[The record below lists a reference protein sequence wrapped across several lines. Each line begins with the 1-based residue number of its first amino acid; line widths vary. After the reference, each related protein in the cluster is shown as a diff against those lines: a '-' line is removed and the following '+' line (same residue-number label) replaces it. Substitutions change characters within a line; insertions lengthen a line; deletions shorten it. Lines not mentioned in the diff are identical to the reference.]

1 VTAYP
6 FFVSLALQCYY
17 NIAILQECCNNFAV
31 ALRNGIFQYW
41 DNIIRKY
48 CCIVAWEYCCNVAR
62 KHTMEDMSRF
72 RQYWSNLAARLA
84 ILL

>member
-1 VTAYP
+1 MAY
-6 FFVSLALQCYY
+6 S
-17 NIAILQECCNNFAV
+17 NI
-31 ALRNGIFQYW
+31 GITLY
-41 DNIIRKY
+41 KY

-72 RQYWSNLAARLA
+72 RQYWGNLAARLA